1 MLTDRLPPYGS
12 VMHLTLPRRFR
23 RFCVLTAVTSTTTC
37 LPAALLVAC
46 GAEQGNA
53 GTALALR
60 TSARPAAAGSSS
72 VPPLAPS
79 RAAQAAPPVF
89 PSPEPPSEKG
99 ARARW
104 DEEEAAAELARWTP
118 AMHAAARALA
128 DATYPS
134 GAAAVAAS
142 LKGTHRVP
150 GAADRDKYRHPA
162 ETMAFFGLAPTM
174 TVLDVD
180 PGTGWYTELL
190 APALAKQGRYL
201 ATGQYLPKAAGVVK
215 YARSSWD
222 KFASARFAAF
232 LANAPELYGKVET
245 ISLDYGAPKLA
256 IDSGTVDM
264 VLMMREVHMM
274 RNWGTLGTWLAETLR
289 VLKPGGILGIVDHRA
304 APDTP
309 AENCA
314 KTGYLPEAWV
324 IAQVQA
330 AGFTLVAS
338 SEVNAN
344 PKDTKDHEQGVWT
357 LPPDFTLG
365 AKDYEKYAAIGE
377 SDRMTLK
384 FVKPR

>member
-1 MLTDRLPPYGS
+1 
-12 VMHLTLPRRFR
+12 MHLARPLRFPRI
-23 RFCVLTAVTSTTTC
+23 CVLAAAMCATTC
-37 LPAALLVAC
+37 LPA
-46 GAEQGNA
+46 
-53 GTALALR
+53 TPLR
-60 TSARPAAAGSSS
+60 TAAMPAAAGPSS
-72 VPPLAPS
+72 VAPVAPS
-79 RAAQAAPPVF
+79 PAAQEEQNVSALYG
-89 PSPEPPSEKG
+89 PESWN
-99 ARARW
+99 ASL
-104 DEEEAAAELARWTP
+104 AAAELARWTP
-118 AMHAAARALA
+118 AMHAAATALA

-134 GAAAVAAS
+134 GAAAIAAA

-162 ETMAFFGLAPTM
+162 ETMAFFGVEPTM

-215 YARSSWD
+215 YERSPWS
-222 KFASARFAAF
+222 KFVAARFAAF
-232 LANAPELYGKVET
+232 LAKAPELYGKVEM
-245 ISLDYGAPKLA
+245 ISLDYNAPKLA

-264 VLMMREVHMM
+264 VLMIREVHMM

-304 APDTP
+304 APNAAPED
-309 AENCA
+309 CA
-314 KTGYLPEAWV
+314 KNGYLPEAWV

-330 AGFTLVAS
+330 AGFSLVAK

-344 PKDTKDHEQGVWT
+344 PKDTKDYEKGVWT
-357 LPPDFTLG
+357 LPPEFALG
-365 AKDYEKYAAIGE
+365 EKDHDRYAAIGE

>member
-1 MLTDRLPPYGS
+1 MPSMPPRLPSPARLLLALLLGCGS
-12 VMHLTLPRRFR
+12 QER
-23 RFCVLTAVTSTTTC
+23 
-37 LPAALLVAC
+37 LPAGPSSVAPVAPAPATQPARGEEQNVSALYGPESWNPSL
-46 GAEQGNA
+46 
-53 GTALALR
+53 
-60 TSARPAAAGSSS
+60 AAA
-72 VPPLAPS
+72 
-79 RAAQAAPPVF
+79 
-89 PSPEPPSEKG
+89 K
-99 ARARW
+99 
-104 DEEEAAAELARWTP
+104 LARWTP
-118 AMHAAARALA
+118 AMHAAAKALA

-134 GAAAVAAS
+134 GAAAIAAA

-162 ETMAFFGLAPTM
+162 ETMAFFGLEPTM

-201 ATGQYLPKAAGVVK
+201 ATGQVVPKDAGVVA
-215 YARSSWD
+215 YERSPWSA
-222 KFASARFAAF
+222 FVAARFAAF
-232 LANAPELYGKVET
+232 RAKAPELYGKVET
-245 ISLDYGAPKLA
+245 IPLDYEAPKLA

-274 RNWGTLGTWLAETLR
+274 RNWGTLGTWLAETFR
-289 VLKPGGILGIVDHRA
+289 VLKPGGILGIEDHRA
-304 APDTP
+304 APGTAPED
-309 AENCA
+309 CA

-330 AGFTLVAS
+330 AGFSLVAR

-344 PKDTKDHEQGVWT
+344 PKDTRDYERGVWT
-357 LPPDFTLG
+357 LPPELALG
-365 AKDYEKYAAIGE
+365 DRDRDRYAAIGE